1 MTIGFNL
8 SREQEE
14 LQKLAKEF
22 AEKELA
28 PVAAEIDETDVF
40 PRELLRKMGSPPYD
54 FLSIP
59 IPKQYGG
66 KGLGVLATCLVNE
79 VLAAVC
85 ATSVVLMEMSHLAPT
100 FLAHASEEDRDRYL
114 PKIARGEG
122 VGAFAQTEPG
132 AGSDPKSLNT
142 KAVLDGDEWVINGR
156 KRYVS
161 FGHEAIHLVV
171 MARTVKG
178 VSAFLVDGKT
188 KGINIVE
195 RVSCIGLRGHQDEEI
210 EFRNCRIPKQRLL
223 GIEGKGLHI
232 SLGTLTET
240 RTTLCA
246 GFVGLATGALNAA
259 IKYAKVRE
267 SFGKPIAEHQA
278 IRFSLSEM
286 ATGIEAAR
294 LLTYKAAWLI
304 DNGQTSRKATS
315 MAKVLASDV
324 VLKATNLGVHVHGG
338 FGCTKRFPVER
349 FFRDARIWV
358 FAQGSPEIQK
368 EIVAREIL
376 KDEDREAG

>member
-1 MTIGFNL
+1 MTIGF
-8 SREQEE
+8 SITQEQEE
-14 LQKLAKEF
+14 LQKLAREF

-28 PVAAEIDETDVF
+28 PVAAEIDDTDVF
-40 PRELLRKMGSPPYD
+40 PMELLKKMGSPPYEL
-54 FLSIP
+54 LSIP
-59 IPKQYGG
+59 ISKEYGG
-66 KGLGVLATCLVNE
+66 RGLGVLATCLVNE
-79 VLAAVC
+79 VLATAC
-85 ATSVVLMEMSHLAPT
+85 ATAVVLMEMSHLAPT
-100 FLAHASEEDRDRYL
+100 FLSHASEEDRNRYL

-122 VGAFAQTEPG
+122 IGAFAQTEPG
-132 AGSDPKSLNT
+132 AGSDPKNLKT
-142 KAVLDGDEWVINGR
+142 EAVLDGDEWVINGR

-161 FGHEAIHLVV
+161 FGHEAIHMVV
-171 MARTVKG
+171 MARTDKG

-188 KGINIVE
+188 KGIHIVE
-195 RVSCIGLRGHQDEEI
+195 RVPCIGLRGHQDEEI
-210 EFRNCRIPKQRLL
+210 AFRDCRIPKQGLL

-246 GFVGLATGALNAA
+246 GFVGLATGALNEA
-259 IKYAKVRE
+259 IKYAKVRK

-278 IRFSLSEM
+278 IRFSLSEL
-286 ATGIEAAR
+286 AAEIEAAR
-294 LLTYKAAWLI
+294 LLTYKAAWLV
-304 DNGQTSRKATS
+304 DSGQTSRKATS
-315 MAKVLASDV
+315 MAKIVASDV

-376 KDEDREAG
+376 KD

>member
-1 MTIGFNL
+1 MTIGFSL
-8 SREQEE
+8 TDEQEA
-14 LQKLAKEF
+14 LQERAREF
-22 AEKELA
+22 AQTELA
-28 PVAAEIDETDVF
+28 PVAAEIDEKDVF
-40 PRELLRKMGSPPYD
+40 PMELLRKMGSPPYE
-54 FLSIP
+54 FLPIP
-59 IPKQYGG
+59 IPKEYGG
-66 KGLGVLATCLVNE
+66 RGLGILATCLVNE
-79 VLAAVC
+79 VLSATC
-85 ATSVVLMEMSHLAPT
+85 ATAVVLMEMTHLAPT
-100 FLAHASEEDRDRYL
+100 WLSHASEEDRNRYL

-122 VGAFAQTEPG
+122 IGAFAQTEPG
-132 AGSDPKSLNT
+132 AGSDPKNLRT
-142 KAVLDGDEWVINGR
+142 EAVSDGDQWVINGW

-161 FGHEAIHLVV
+161 FGHEAIYIVV
-171 MARTVKG
+171 MARTEKG
-178 VSAFLVDGKT
+178 VSAFLVDAKT
-188 KGINIVE
+188 KGIDVVE
-195 RVSCIGLRGHQDEEI
+195 RVPCIGLRGHQDEEI
-210 EFRNCRIPKQRLL
+210 EFKDCRIPKQNLI
-223 GIEGKGLHI
+223 GVEGKGLRLA
-232 SLGTLTET
+232 LGTLTET

-246 GFVGLATGALNAA
+246 GFVGLATGALDAA
-259 IKYAKVRE
+259 VKYAKVRE

-286 ATGIEAAR
+286 ATSIEAAR

-376 KDEDREAG
+376 KD

>member
-1 MTIGFNL
+1 MTIGFNITQ
-8 SREQEE
+8 EQEE
-14 LQKLAKEF
+14 LQKLAREF

-28 PVAAEIDETDVF
+28 PVAAEIDDMDVF
-40 PRELLRKMGSPPYD
+40 PMELLKKMGSPPYE

-59 IPKQYGG
+59 ISKEYGG
-66 KGLGVLATCLVNE
+66 RGLGVLATCLVNE
-79 VLAAVC
+79 VLAAAC
-85 ATSVVLMEMSHLAPT
+85 ATAVVLMEMTHLAPT
-100 FLAHASEEDRDRYL
+100 WLSHASEEDRNKYL

-122 VGAFAQTEPG
+122 IGAFAQTEPG
-132 AGSDPKSLNT
+132 AGSDPKSLKT
-142 KAVLDGDEWVINGR
+142 EAVLDGDQWVINGW

-161 FGHEAIHLVV
+161 FGHEAMYIVV
-171 MARTVKG
+171 MARTEKG
-178 VSAFLVDGKT
+178 VSAFLVDTET
-188 KGINIVE
+188 KGINVVE
-195 RVSCIGLRGHQDEEI
+195 RVPCIGLRGHQDEEI
-210 EFRNCRIPKQRLL
+210 EFKDCRIPKQNLI
-223 GIEGKGLHI
+223 GVEGKGLR
-232 SLGTLTET
+232 LALATLTET

-246 GFVGLATGALNAA
+246 GFVGLATGALNEA

-278 IRFSLSEM
+278 IRFSLSEL
-286 ATGIEAAR
+286 AAEIEAAR
-294 LLTYKAAWLI
+294 LLTYKAAWLV
-304 DNGQTSRKATS
+304 DSGQTSRKATS
-315 MAKVLASDV
+315 MAKIVASDV

-376 KDEDREAG
+376 KD